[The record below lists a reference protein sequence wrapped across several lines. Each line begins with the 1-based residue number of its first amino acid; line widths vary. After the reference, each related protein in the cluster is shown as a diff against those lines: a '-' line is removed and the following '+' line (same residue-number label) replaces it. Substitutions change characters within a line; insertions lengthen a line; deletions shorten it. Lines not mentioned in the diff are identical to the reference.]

1 MVAMDKEVLQPKRA
15 RDHQNHTPATELALH
30 NPYTDRSEHKKMKR
44 IIIVATAM
52 GLIFALWTGVAL
64 AKNINGDNS
73 NETLVGTKNADTI
86 NGKGGNDLIYGLKG
100 SDNLNGDD
108 GKDFIDSVD
117 GSGKDKVDCGKGSD
131 DVAADK
137 GDNIDNNCETVKKYS
152 L

>member
-1 MVAMDKEVLQPKRA
+1 MRKPDPGY
-15 RDHQNHTPATELALH
+15 PELALH
-30 NPYTDRSEHKKMKR
+30 NPHTLRERSTKKMKR

-64 AKNINGDNS
+64 AKNINGDNG
-73 NETLVGTKNADTI
+73 NETLVGTKKADTI

-100 SDNLNGDD
+100 NDKLNGND

-117 GSGKDKVDCGKGSD
+117 GSGRDKVDCGKGSD

-137 GDNIDNNCETVKKYS
+137 GDNVDNNCETVKKYS

>member
-15 RDHQNHTPATELALH
+15 RDHQNQTPATELALH

-52 GLIFALWTGVAL
+52 GLIVAL